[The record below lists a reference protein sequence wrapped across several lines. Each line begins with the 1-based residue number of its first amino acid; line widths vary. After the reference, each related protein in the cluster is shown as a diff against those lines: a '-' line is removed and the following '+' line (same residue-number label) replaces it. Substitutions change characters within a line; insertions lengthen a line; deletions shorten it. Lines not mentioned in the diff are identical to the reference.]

1 LHLEKLLKD
10 INPLIKNASNQANQK
25 LAFLRKAEATGR
37 SIKDVMNDIELG
49 KDHEEIETDPEDNE
63 SDRAKSDFNKMVG
76 R

>member
-1 LHLEKLLKD
+1 
-10 INPLIKNASNQANQK
+10 
-25 LAFLRKAEATGR
+25 
-37 SIKDVMNDIELG
+37 MNDIELG